1 MVHHIEHQPGP
12 PQKTKEN
19 QIRMQ
24 GPVRQEEQR
33 PQPLEVDTLWNSLIG
48 YVPIL
53 KGPDPKTKTKE
64 LPFY

>member
-33 PQPLEVDTLWNSLIG
+33 PQPLEVNTLWNSLIG
-48 YVPIL
+48 CVPIL
-53 KGPDPKTKTKE
+53 MEPDLKIKTME
-64 LPFY
+64 LPLY